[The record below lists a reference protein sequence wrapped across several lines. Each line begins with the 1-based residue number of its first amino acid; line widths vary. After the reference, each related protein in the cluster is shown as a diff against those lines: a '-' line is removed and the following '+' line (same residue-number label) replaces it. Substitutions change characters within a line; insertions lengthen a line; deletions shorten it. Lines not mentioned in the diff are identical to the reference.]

1 MKTVVFVRHGKSSWS
16 YNADDKDRPL
26 KERGINDAHL
36 VAQEFKK
43 RDKKLDFVY
52 SSHAIRALH
61 TAVIFVRNLNVGFKK
76 FAISDRLYDFS
87 GESVLNFLMGLP
99 EACDSVMVFGHN
111 YAFTSLVN
119 ELGDTYIDNVPTSG
133 LTEIQFD
140 VNQWSEL
147 KNGTTIETIFPKN
160 LR

>member
-16 YNADDKDRPL
+16 YNVDDKDRPL

-36 VAQEFKK
+36 VSQYFKK
-43 RDKKLDFVY
+43 KDKRVDFIY
-52 SSHAIRALH
+52 SSPAIRALH
-61 TAVIFVRNLNVGFKK
+61 TAVIFTRNINADFDK
-76 FAISDRLYDFS
+76 FEISNMLYDFS
-87 GESVLNFLMGLP
+87 GDSVLNFLKGLP
-99 EACDSVMVFGHN
+99 EDYGSVMLFGHN

-140 VNQWSEL
+140 VNQWNAL
-147 KNGTTIETIFPKN
+147 KSGTTVQTIFPKN